1 MRKNKR
7 PATAFARK
15 SLVVATEIAITLM
28 AAPLALAQ
36 TAERVE
42 KIEITGSRIPSPN
55 LESASPVAVI
65 SAEDIKFEGVRN
77 VENLLNNLPQVFAE
91 LGGSVSNGAT
101 GTATVNLR
109 NLGSVRTLVLMNGR
123 RLPPGSPITGAYA
136 ADLNQVPAP
145 LIQRI
150 EVLTGGAS
158 AVYGSDAVAGV
169 VNFIMRDNFE
179 GVQLD
184 ANYSFFNHHQH
195 NSVAS
200 IVAGREATNPVNFH
214 VPGDANQVGESTDVS
229 MLMGGNFSNNKGNA
243 TVFFGYKKDQPLLQA
258 KYDYSACSFNPSAT
272 GFVCGGSTT
281 GNPGRV
287 IAPTGQFVAANAA
300 GGVRPYNGATDQF
313 NFAPYNY
320 YQRPSERYSF
330 HATAHYDVASNARI
344 YGEFGFHDDHTVAQI
359 APSGLFGVPITL
371 HGDNPFLTAAWR
383 TALGLATNT
392 NASSV
397 DVVLQRRNV
406 EGGGRQADLRHTSFR
421 TVAGIKG
428 EIAKYWDYDI
438 YMQTSQVIY
447 QQIYRNEFSIARG
460 GAALDAVLN
469 AAGVPVCRSTLNGTD
484 ATGLCQPYN
493 MFALGGVSQ
502 GSLDFLQTPGLQK
515 GSTSQKIQGATLT
528 GDLGNY
534 GLKVPGAKSGVGI
547 AVGVERRVE
556 ELILEVDTEFSTG
569 DLAGQGG
576 PTIGRS
582 GKVEVKDYFV
592 EARIPIIERGE
603 TTASLSGSYR
613 YSDYSTGVNTDT
625 YGVGAEITPFRMVKF
640 RGSYQQ
646 AVRAANIN
654 ELFSAQALGLF
665 AMNSDPCA
673 GATPTRSRADC
684 ARTGVSAAQYGTI
697 LDNPAGQYNALFGG
711 NPRLKPET
719 AKTASAG
726 IVFTPLR
733 NLNASVDY
741 WQIKIDDVIST
752 LPSPIV
758 IQQCL
763 DTGAFCDLITR
774 DRLGTL
780 WLLPQA
786 QVIATN
792 VNLAKFK
799 VSGVDFAAN
808 YNQPLG
814 RWGGLGIN
822 FLGTWSKEFI
832 TEPIP
837 GLGDYDCNGL
847 HGGTCGIPQ
856 PKWRHKL
863 RVNWGSPWSVDAAV
877 TWRHIDKVAV
887 DVSSSNPLLTGS
899 FSPVDK
905 ELGQRDYID
914 IAASWAITKQL
925 TIRGGINNVFD
936 KDPPLVSVPAQAA
949 VFGNGNTYPQVYDA
963 LGRKVFIGATYNF

>member
-15 SLVVATEIAITLM
+15 SLVVATEIAIALM
-28 AAPLALAQ
+28 AAPVALAQ

-184 ANYSFFNHHQH
+184 ANYSFFNHSQH
-195 NSVAS
+195 NSWSS

-229 MLMGGNFSNNKGNA
+229 MLMGGNFANSKGNA
-243 TVFFGYKKDQPLLQA
+243 TVFLGYKKDQPLLQA
-258 KYDYSACSFNPSAT
+258 VYDYSACSFNPSAT

-300 GGVRPYNGATDQF
+300 GGVRPYSGATDQF

-330 HATAHYDVASNARI
+330 HATAHYDIARNARI
-344 YGEFGFHDDHTVAQI
+344 YAEFGFHDDHTVAQI

-383 TALGLATNT
+383 TALGLTGTTEANT
-392 NASSV
+392 V
-397 DVVLQRRNV
+397 DVVIQRRNV

-421 TVAGIKG
+421 TVAGVKG
-428 EIAKYWDYDI
+428 EIAKYWDYDVF
-438 YMQTSQVIY
+438 MQTSKVIY

-460 GAALDAVLN
+460 GLALDAVAN

-493 MFALGGVSQ
+493 VFATGGVTQ
-502 GSLDFLQTPGLQK
+502 GALDFLQTPGLQK
-515 GSTSQKIQGATLT
+515 GETSQKIQGATLT

-534 GLKVPGAKSGVGI
+534 GMKVPGARSGVGI
-547 AVGVERRVE
+547 ALGVERRVE

-576 PTIGRS
+576 PTVGRR

-592 EARIPIIERGE
+592 EARIPFIERGE

-625 YGVGAEITPFRMVKF
+625 YGIGIEFTPFRMVKL

-665 AMNSDPCA
+665 AMGSDPCA
-673 GATPTRSRADC
+673 GPTPSRSRADC
-684 ARTGVSAAQYGTI
+684 ARTGVTAAQYGTI

-711 NPRLKPET
+711 NPNLKPET

-726 IVFTPLR
+726 LVFTPTR
-733 NLNASVDY
+733 NFNASVDY

-808 YNQPLG
+808 YNQPIG
-814 RWGGLGIN
+814 RWGGLN
-822 FLGTWSKEFI
+822 LSFLGTWSREFI
-832 TEPIP
+832 SEPIP

-847 HGGTCGIPQ
+847 HGATCGIPQ
-856 PKWRHKL
+856 PEWRHKL
-863 RVNWGSPWSVDAAV
+863 RVGWSTPWSLDLAL
-877 TWRHIDKVAV
+877 TWRHISKVEV
-887 DVSSSNPLLTGS
+887 DLSSSNPILTGS
-899 FSPVDK
+899 FFPIDK
-905 ELGQRDYID
+905 ELGARDYID
-914 IAASWAITKQL
+914 IAGSWAFSKRL
-925 TIRGGINNVFD
+925 TIRAGINNVFD
-936 KDPPLVSVPAQAA
+936 RDPPLVSVPSQAA

-963 LGRKVFIGATYNF
+963 LGRKVFVGATFNF